1 MIEGSFEPSTSEM
14 IVLTKDLYLK
24 KEAEKRLYYD
34 SRDKILRYQIAT
46 QVIWHSNIKNDD
58 LAENGRGKGANGKF
72 IEEGELPSIDS
83 VISSNNSDSLVK
95 LKVCVDSHDL
105 NHREIDSYGKV
116 KVVVRIKSKTFVTG
130 LDLNDLKTHI
140 FKALMGTEEIFIEV
154 HCANR
159 IVIKNLKLKNIPLA
173 TGQHHLQIPLSEA
186 SQGLEGFIT
195 IEFRVSIFFLK
206 YNQS

>member
-1 MIEGSFEPSTSEM
+1 MIEGSFEPSSSEM

-46 QVIWHSNIKNDD
+46 QLIWYSNIKNDD
-58 LAENGRGKGANGKF
+58 LAENGIGKGANGKF
-72 IEEGELPSIDS
+72 IEEGELPPIDS
-83 VISSNNSDSLVK
+83 VISSKKSESLVK

-116 KVVVRIKSKTFVTG
+116 KVVLRMKSKTFVTG

-173 TGQHHLQIPLSEA
+173 TGQHRLQIPLSEA

-195 IEFRVSIFFLK
+195 IEFRVRIFF
-206 YNQS
+206 